1 MIVIGIDPHKSTHTA
16 TAVDPA
22 TNVDLGSLRIRS
34 TEDEYRALL
43 EWGGRWP
50 EHRWAVENGKGLG
63 HHLSLWLIGQ
73 GESVVDV
80 PSTATARVRQLSRGG
95 RRKNDRIDA
104 AAAACV
110 AALQGD
116 ERPIFAEDYT
126 SVLRVLDER
135 RRNLLITKSRLVNQL
150 HAVLRQLLAGGA
162 DVDLDSEKAAVLLRR
177 FEPKT
182 PTDTMRQTIALEL
195 VGDLRRCD
203 VQLSDITERTQT
215 ALTECGSTLPTIFGC
230 GPVTAGRII
239 ARTGNPFRFPTEAA
253 FATYSGTA
261 PVQIAS
267 ADSNRHRLS
276 RDGDRVLNSA
286 IHIIA
291 VCQGINANSP
301 GLCVFAPQN
310 RCWNDKTIS
319 DALPQTPSRKEAVA
333 NHVQRPPTVAGTTT
347 TPDAHQVTLSH
358 TTIGG
363 GTNQGSAAA
372 VDAAHFFVAV
382 NPTLRELVRQFR
394 AT

>member
-1 MIVIGIDPHKSTHTA
+1 MIVIGIDPHKSSHTA

-34 TEDEYRALL
+34 TEPDYQALL
-43 EWGGRWP
+43 EWAGRWP
-50 EHRWAVENGKGLG
+50 EHRWAVENAKGLG
-63 HHLSLWLIGQ
+63 HHLSLWLVQQ

-116 ERPIFAEDYT
+116 ERPVFCEDYT

-135 RRNLLITKSRLVNQL
+135 RRSLLSAKSRLVNQL
-150 HAVLRQLLAGGA
+150 HAVLRQLLPGGA
-162 DVDLDSEKAAVLLRR
+162 DVDLDSEKASVLLRR
-177 FEPKT
+177 FVPET
-182 PTDTMRQTIALEL
+182 PADVMRHRIALEL
-195 VGDLRRCD
+195 VGDLRRLD
-203 VQLSDITERTQT
+203 VQLADISERTET
-215 ALTECGSTLPTIFGC
+215 TLTDCGSTLTTIFGC

-239 ARTGNPFRFPTEAA
+239 ARTGNPFRFATEAA

-286 IHIIA
+286 LHVIA
-291 VCQGINANSP
+291 VCQGRNANSP
-301 GLCVFAPQN
+301 GYPYLHNKIDAGMTRRSAM
-310 RCWNDKTIS
+310 RCLKRQVAKKVWRTMCQDH
-319 DALPQTPSRKEAVA
+319 RRWEARE
-333 NHVQRPPTVAGTTT
+333 QLREP
-347 TPDAHQVTLSH
+347 
-358 TTIGG
+358 
-363 GTNQGSAAA
+363 AA
-372 VDAAHFFVAV
+372 V
-382 NPTLRELVRQFR
+382 
-394 AT
+394 